1 MDGIKLVSSEVLGVA
16 GDTVIVN
23 GKAYYLSPPTIR
35 KIAGAGL
42 YLSDLIGENLSEMI
56 HSMKDL
62 GNAAKAL
69 SWFIAGNESL
79 AEELSE
85 GTVAEVTDGLETA
98 VMMLG
103 IENFP
108 RLSALSQSVGRLIA
122 HTK

>member
-1 MDGIKLVSSEVLGVA
+1 MDGVKLVSSEILGVA

-42 YLSDLIGENLSEMI
+42 YLSDLTGENLSEMI
-56 HSMKDL
+56 RSMKGL

-79 AEELSE
+79 ADELSD
-85 GTVAEVTDGLETA
+85 GTLQEVTDGLEAA

-108 RLSALSQSVGRLIA
+108 KLSALSQSVGRLIA